1 VASDAPSPE
10 RVALASAMV
19 AVQTGRS
26 IEAALQLLEETALA
40 TDCTLDELAVMVI
53 DRDVDFG

>member
-1 VASDAPSPE
+1 
-10 RVALASAMV
+10 MV

-40 TDCTLDELAVMVI
+40 TDCALDELVVMVI
-53 DRDVDFG
+53 DREVDFS